1 MLVKRE
7 AAISYDIVFAQ
18 HGEKHLFEHW
28 FIDGEIGLVRQKSEI
43 NPSKGEEHR
52 VSLGARIRQA
62 RKYRGLTTVDLGQ
75 TCHSSQSFLIKVE
88 GGDLLP
94 SLPMI
99 YRLARALNI
108 EPSSLQDRTAQSL
121 GDQTEGAVIV
131 RQQDP

>member
-1 MLVKRE
+1 MLVRRE
-7 AAISYDIVFAQ
+7 AAISYDAVFAQ
-18 HGEKHLFEHW
+18 HGEKHLFEPW

-75 TCHSSQSFLIKVE
+75 TCHCSQSFLIKVE